1 MNVAAPV
8 VSNAG
13 PLMVLAKLN
22 LLHLLKALYG
32 RVHFTQSV
40 YEDTVTKGI
49 AQGYDDAST
58 LSRFL
63 DQVNWFPQ
71 NVNAAPTQADMTEA
85 LLDRGERDTL
95 ILAEILGSRLVL
107 MDETVGRQ
115 IARAR
120 GFKVRGSLGVLIEA
134 YRRSLLG
141 ADQLR
146 LSLTEIAR
154 RRDIWINPAL
164 VERLLG
170 EILEES

>member
-1 MNVAAPV
+1 MNGAPPV

-22 LLHLLKALYG
+22 LLHLLKELYG
-32 RVHFTQSV
+32 RVHFAQSV
-40 YEDTVTKGI
+40 YDETVTEGI
-49 AQGYDDAST
+49 RQGYEDANT

-63 DQVNWFPQ
+63 DQANWSPQ
-71 NVNAAPTQADMTEA
+71 DVSVDPSQVDLVETR
-85 LLDRGERDTL
+85 LDRGERDTL

-107 MDETVGRQ
+107 IDETMGRQ

-120 GFKVRGSLGVLIEA
+120 GFQVRGSLGLLIEA
-134 YRRSLLG
+134 HRRSLLG

-154 RRDIWINPAL
+154 RQDIWINPAL

-170 EILEES
+170 EILAD